1 MIIVT
6 YLKVFSYACP
16 FDDVAFDTVGQLWLE
31 PLVGKK
37 HRQMDSL
44 PAAVA
49 AGPQTPPPPA
59 NLMSGNCSWPSNSC
73 CSIVCPC
80 CLKALSDGE
89 NRLVAELVY
98 CILAE
103 PICEPEPFLHCC
115 VV

>member
-1 MIIVT
+1 MIIL
-6 YLKVFSYACP
+6 YGPYFEACP

-44 PAAVA
+44 PVAVA
-49 AGPQTPPPPA
+49 AGPQTLPPPA

-73 CSIVCPC
+73 CCSIVCPC
-80 CLKALSDGE
+80 SLKALYDRE
-89 NRLVAELVY
+89 NLLV
-98 CILAE
+98 AE
-103 PICEPEPFLHCC
+103 PICEREPFLHCS